1 MLVQRFDHVHD
12 QESDMISNALF
23 MLHFLIFLSAIT
35 LIYQYIQKTQVENNH
50 TQAKTE

>member
-12 QESDMISNALF
+12 QEPDMISNALF

-35 LIYQYIQKTQVENNH
+35 LIYQYIQKAQVENNY
-50 TQAKTE
+50 TQAKIE